1 MMTDDYGVL
10 GLASL
15 AELNYMR
22 LEAMDLFERC
32 LTEGK
37 TDFLETFIEQQI
49 SQDPPRLE
57 LLREVGEDLYQ
68 RLLALEEHY
77 NDLLDRVWR
86 ALHDDFGIEIGSLDN
101 LLEMH
106 RHLERENV
114 IQRLREYN
122 PHLSD
127 ADEALVRKMLDA
139 SLHTAGQLRAD
150 VVMTESLH
158 QYITDWVDGLS
169 ATIARR
175 LWVNGRGDK
184 HSTDLQ

>member
-1 MMTDDYGVL
+1 MMDDYGVL

-49 SQDPPRLE
+49 SQEPPRLE
-57 LLREVGEDLYQ
+57 LLREVGEDLNQ
-68 RLLALEEHY
+68 RLLALEEYHA
-77 NDLLDRVWR
+77 DLLDRVWR
-86 ALHDDFGIEIGSLDN
+86 ALRDDFGVEIGTLDD
-101 LLEMH
+101 LTETYKQLEW
-106 RHLERENV
+106 ENI

-122 PHLSD
+122 PSLTHD
-127 ADEALVRKMLDA
+127 DEAMVRKMLDA
-139 SLHTAGQLRAD
+139 SLQTSSQLRSD
-150 VVMTESLH
+150 VAMTEYLH
-158 QYITDWVDGLS
+158 QYVTDWVDGLS

-175 LWVNGRGDK
+175 MWVDGRGDK
-184 HSTDLQ
+184 YTGGLQ